1 MLFGQSAHPERRR
14 RGGLGG
20 RPPTAEGGGVHTPP
34 PGLYSRGGRAS
45 SAPPRPRTL
54 TALTPQGAKRS
65 GALVERGGSLV
76 YVRKVD
82 SARHMLRLPEPS
94 WAVDEEKL
102 HEAQAEG
109 ADRVEIHD
117 EAGRVWWTSVAY
129 FLSRGQRFDR
139 GWGAQVRL
147 PVSHFSFLP
156 PDTAARQLA
165 LFGGIGG

>member
-1 MLFGQSAHPERRR
+1 MTQIRKSRRDR
-14 RGGLGG
+14 LPGRAPAAENGGAAK
-20 RPPTAEGGGVHTPP
+20 PPP
-34 PGLYSRGGRAS
+34 PGLYRRGGRAS
-45 SAPPRPRTL
+45 SEPPRKVGRPRFL
-54 TALTPQGAKRS
+54 TALTPQGERRS
-65 GALVERGGSLV
+65 GELVERGGSLV
-76 YVRKVD
+76 YVRQVD
-82 SARHMLRLPEPS
+82 STRHMLRLPEPS

-117 EAGRVWWTSVAY
+117 EAGRVWWTSIAY